1 MPKLFHKIAS
11 RNHIDF
17 PLVFRGLKIIYVKSE
32 NQPLQ
37 NPEMRRLSVRGK
49 LGMVSVASFAF
60 VGQTIGN
67 AGYAHTPTRK

>member
-11 RNHIDF
+11 HNLLDF
-17 PLVFRGLKIIYVKSE
+17 PWFFRDLKILCMKSK

-37 NPEMRRLSVRGK
+37 NPEMRRLSVREK

-67 AGYAHTPTRK
+67 AGYAHTHIRK